1 MSLGTLVVVDEI
13 PGIYQ
18 SQVTLVISVRA
29 AKDAETTNARIS
41 AAKQQAISALNL
53 KPLIERYHLKGATES
68 MDSAVQSLRK
78 EIKIETKLTDSYP
91 QFPETVTISYRHQ
104 DPKVA
109 QQFLTDL
116 VSIFDQTNE
125 VLRRQAETEASWL
138 DSQIAELEGQ
148 LAEPSMIAAVPGLDP
163 ISVAN
168 DPTVGRLALDSAIG
182 ALGDKEYALEQQI
195 AEQKRQIDEQRKI
208 VDSIRSIAT
217 PQDSAYGALLVRKAE
232 LNAQLVEYASQYT
245 DKNAKVVQA
254 RTQLLE
260 IDRQLSARE
269 AKNQSGGIAAT
280 PALQELLTLERDLI
294 RLQTELEITRR
305 ETGRKKAALGS
316 LPQADVAI
324 SKPEALGSN
333 LPKAEARARYDRL
346 LKRYNF
352 LTEQRDAFQKARAME
367 GRGQPLF
374 EVIDPP
380 NFPQN
385 PVGPNRLMLRGLAMA
400 LALGV
405 GLLVVPVVE
414 GRRLLMIQDHRDVEY
429 FLGVPVLGLIPET
442 VTPVERRRRWP
453 RALACRCGIVLLAA
467 ALPAG
472 VLVLKHFG
480 LLRIVVARA
489 LRSQG

>member
-1 MSLGTLVVVDEI
+1 MGNWRPRSPAEYFAIFWRKKLLILLFTATMSLGTLVVVDEI

-41 AAKQQAISALNL
+41 AAKQQAISASNL

-125 VLRRQAETEASWL
+125 VLRKQAETEASWL

-148 LAEPSMIAAVPGLDP
+148 LAEPSMIAAVNGLDP
-163 ISVAN
+163 IRVAN

-195 AEQKRQIDEQRKI
+195 AEQKRQIAEQRKI
-208 VDSIRSIAT
+208 VDSIRSMAT

-305 ETGRKKAALGS
+305 ETGRKKATLGS
-316 LPQADVAI
+316 LPQADVA
-324 SKPEALGSN
+324 KPEALGSN

-346 LKRYNF
+346 LKRYNS
-352 LTEQRDAFQKARAME
+352 LTEQRDAFQKAGAME

-405 GLLVVPVVE
+405 GLLVVPVV
-414 GRRLLMIQDHRDVEY
+414 
-429 FLGVPVLGLIPET
+429 
-442 VTPVERRRRWP
+442 
-453 RALACRCGIVLLAA
+453 
-467 ALPAG
+467 
-472 VLVLKHFG
+472 
-480 LLRIVVARA
+480 
-489 LRSQG
+489 